1 MVTITTEIFL
11 LLVYIASSCV
21 VRVVI
26 IYMAIHFDTKQCFV
40 AWNILIIDQASRNL
54 ILVSFSSLVYI
65 KAFSLTFLLVPKVV
79 KSVIMM
85 TLSSFISLIKLLMTN
100 CCYNQLCVSMK
111 HTYTPYH
118 HYDNARYL
126 CASLVFLF
134 CCLVIMT
141 DSAIQKQWQSHW
153 RRSKK

>member
-1 MVTITTEIFL
+1 MQCGTRGYNIYGYTLWYKAVFWCMEHFNYRSSKSQPYSCIF
-11 LLVYIASSCV
+11 
-21 VRVVI
+21 
-26 IYMAIHFDTKQCFV
+26 FK
-40 AWNILIIDQASRNL
+40 
-54 ILVSFSSLVYI
+54 
-65 KAFSLTFLLVPKVV
+65 FSLHQSVFFDFPFGTKGS

-100 CCYNQLCVSMK
+100 CCYNKLCLAMK